1 MNENLHALRTGLWVL
16 RPSRLWGLV
25 ETPRRRCRNW
35 ASGQCWGSNL
45 GPGPLRH
52 APGACSR
59 SWGPLP
65 GVVYLTLHTLGPQG
79 VTQPCSPHSSLAMQP
94 VGPTQPWDRACTW
107 GWSGAT
113 TQRHPTAL
121 LAPALCSC
129 VFISLCFC
137 LCHSLSVFASI
148 FLWECPSF

>member
-1 MNENLHALRTGLWVL
+1 M
-16 RPSRLWGLV
+16 RPGGNSQE
-25 ETPRRRCRNW
+25 ETQELGVWQR
-35 ASGQCWGSNL
+35 WGSNL

-94 VGPTQPWDRACTW
+94 VGPTQP
-107 GWSGAT
+107 
-113 TQRHPTAL
+113 
-121 LAPALCSC
+121 
-129 VFISLCFC
+129 
-137 LCHSLSVFASI
+137 
-148 FLWECPSF
+148 